1 MERALEMS
9 GLTKDKEFFVQN
21 SETTEDGR
29 RLQPDVVIQLPE
41 EKKIIVDSKVS
52 LVAWEAYVNAENE
65 EDALKHMKALILS
78 IQTHIKQ

>member
-1 MERALEMS
+1 LERALEMS

-52 LVAWEAYVNAENE
+52 LVAWEAYVNS
-65 EDALKHMKALILS
+65 DK
-78 IQTHIKQ
+78 